1 MAAGCDLHENSVLP
15 DFEIAH
21 SPKIIFID
29 GKSNSGDNGNHF
41 GGEKGSRR
49 KSLGPGNEQSMLD
62 WKTRCTATVLIAYSL
77 VWLMGCG
84 ASTSDISITPP
95 AVVLLPGQTFQ
106 FNIARTGSAASE
118 QPLPALV
125 VNGAAGG
132 SAATG
137 TITPGG
143 LYTAPSTAPG
153 QKITVGIQGQSSSAQ
168 VTLLNPG
175 SIAPGSVAATK
186 NPLVASYSLTVPAA
200 TPVQVQFGLDT
211 SYGFSTS
218 AVQNPTG
225 GAVTVLVAGMRADT
239 AYHMQA
245 VLDLANGSKVLDA
258 DHVFTTGSLPA
269 GRIPDITV
277 QVTGTGTPSPGVE
290 LLSMESLVSGQTL
303 LSAVA
308 ADLEG
313 NVIWYYDL
321 GTSNA
326 LPIKP
331 LPNGHYLVLAAPPA
345 AAAGVGND
353 IQEIDLAGNVIT
365 DLSLST
371 VSAAV
376 SGIFGAQQLS
386 TLHHDVAALPNGHW
400 ILLVNYDLTINNV
413 AVGGDAL
420 VDWDPQKGPVWTWS
434 TFDHLPLS
442 HAPYGLTDWTHS
454 NAVVYSPTDGNL
466 ILSMRNQ
473 NWVIKI
479 NYDNGAGD
487 GSILWTLGDGGSF
500 TLPPG
505 QAPIEW
511 NYGQHYPTFVSP
523 NSAGVIS
530 LMVFNDGN
538 NRLMDSNNDVCGT
551 PGVGACYSS
560 VPIYQLDESAKTATV
575 LWEANLSPYFSLCC
589 GDALIL
595 PNGDM
600 EVDIAFDQTVTPG
613 YSDIE
618 EFTQTQTPELVWEMQ
633 IYNQLA
639 YRGMRIPSLYPDQVW
654 PATLQSDPHRVQ
666 PAGSPSNNGRDLR

>member
-1 MAAGCDLHENSVLP
+1 
-15 DFEIAH
+15 
-21 SPKIIFID
+21 
-29 GKSNSGDNGNHF
+29 
-41 GGEKGSRR
+41 
-49 KSLGPGNEQSMLD
+49 MLD
-62 WKTRCTATVLIAYSL
+62 WKTRCTATGLIAYSL

-84 ASTSDISITPP
+84 ASSSDILITPP
-95 AVVLLPGQTFQ
+95 AVLLSPGQTFQ

-118 QPLPALV
+118 QPLPALL
-125 VNGAAGG
+125 VNGAVGG

-137 TITPGG
+137 TITPAG
-143 LYTAPSTAPG
+143 LYTAPSTASG

-168 VTLLNPG
+168 VTLFNPG
-175 SIAPGSVAATK
+175 SFAPGSVVATQ

-218 AVQNPTG
+218 AVQNPIG

-245 VLDLANGSKVLDA
+245 VLDLANGSKAVDT

-277 QVTGTGTPSPGVE
+277 QVGTGAPSPGVE
-290 LLSMESLVSGQTL
+290 LLSMEALVSGQTP

-308 ADLEG
+308 TDLEG

-321 GTSNA
+321 GASDA

-331 LPNGHYLVLAAPPA
+331 LPNGHYLVLAETPVG
-345 AAAGVGND
+345 AAGVGNV
-353 IQEIDLAGNVIT
+353 IQEIDLAGNVIAS
-365 DLSLST
+365 LPLST
-371 VSAAV
+371 VNAAV
-376 SGIFGAQQLS
+376 RGIFGAQLS

-420 VDWDPQKGPVWTWS
+420 IDWDPQGVPVWTWS

-442 HAPYGLTDWTHS
+442 HAPYGLADWTHS

-479 NYDNGAGD
+479 NYNNGAGD

-511 NYGQHYPTFVSP
+511 NYAQHYPTFVSP

-538 NRLMDSNNDVCGT
+538 SRLMDSNNDVCGT

-560 VPIYQLDESAKTATV
+560 VPIYQLDESAQTATV
-575 LWEANLSPYFSLCC
+575 LWEDNLSPYFSICC
-589 GDALIL
+589 GDALLL

-600 EVDIAFDQTVTPG
+600 EVDVAYDQTVTPG
-613 YSDIE
+613 YSDILE
-618 EFTQTQTPELVWEMQ
+618 VTQTQTPELVWEMQ
-633 IYNQLA
+633 IHNQLA
-639 YRGMRIPSLYPDQVW
+639 YRGMRIPSLYPDQIW
-654 PATLQSDPHRVQ
+654 PATLQSGSHPAQ
-666 PAGSPSNNGRDLR
+666 PAGSRANDEGVHADEKPTAPRTQHSNRAP

>member
-1 MAAGCDLHENSVLP
+1 V
-15 DFEIAH
+15 
-21 SPKIIFID
+21 
-29 GKSNSGDNGNHF
+29 
-41 GGEKGSRR
+41 
-49 KSLGPGNEQSMLD
+49 
-62 WKTRCTATVLIAYSL
+62 
-77 VWLMGCG
+77 
-84 ASTSDISITPP
+84 
-95 AVVLLPGQTFQ
+95 PGQTFQ
-106 FNIARTGSAASE
+106 FNFARTGSAANE

-125 VNGAAGG
+125 VNGAVGG
-132 SAATG
+132 SASTG

-143 LYTAPSTAPG
+143 LYTAPSTASG
-153 QKITVGIQGQSSSAQ
+153 QKITVGIQGQSSSAA
-168 VTLLNPG
+168 VTLFNPG
-175 SIAPGSVAATK
+175 SFTAGSVVTTQ

>member
-1 MAAGCDLHENSVLP
+1 MP
-15 DFEIAH
+15 
-21 SPKIIFID
+21 
-29 GKSNSGDNGNHF
+29 
-41 GGEKGSRR
+41 R
-49 KSLGPGNEQSMLD
+49 
-62 WKTRCTATVLIAYSL
+62 
-77 VWLMGCG
+77 
-84 ASTSDISITPP
+84 
-95 AVVLLPGQTFQ
+95 QTFQ
-106 FNIARTGSAASE
+106 FIVGTTGLS
-118 QPLPALV
+118 QPVLL
-125 VNGAAGG
+125 VNGTVGG
-132 SAATG
+132 SSSAG

-143 LYTAPSTAPG
+143 LYTAPSSASTQP
-153 QKITVGIQGQSSSAQ
+153 ITINIQGQSSSAT
-168 VTLLNPG
+168 VAMFNPA
-175 SIAPGSVAATK
+175 SFTPGSVVATQ
-186 NPLVASYSLTVPAA
+186 NPLVGSYSITAPAG
-200 TPVQVQFGLDT
+200 TSVQVQFGADPN
-211 SYGFSTS
+211 YGISTS
-218 AVQNPTG
+218 PVQTTAG
-225 GAVTVLVAGMRADT
+225 GELTVLVAGMRANT
-239 AYHMQA
+239 SYHMQA
-245 VLDLANGSKVLDA
+245 ILDLANGSAVFDA

-269 GRIPDITV
+269 GRVPDITV
-277 QVTGTGTPSPGVE
+277 QATGSPSPGVE
-290 LLSMESLVSGQTL
+290 LLSMEPLVSGQTP

-308 ADLEG
+308 TDLEG

-331 LPNGHYLVLAAPPA
+331 LPNGHYLVLVAPPA
-345 AAAGVGND
+345 AAAGVGNE
-353 IQEIDLAGNVIT
+353 IQEIDLAGNIIT
-365 DLSLST
+365 SLPLST
-371 VSAAV
+371 VNAAV
-376 SGIFGAQQLS
+376 SGIFGAQLS

-420 VDWDPQKGPVWTWS
+420 IDWDPKRGPVWTWS

-454 NAVVYSPTDGNL
+454 NAVIYSPTDGNL

-473 NWVIKI
+473 NWIIKI
-479 NYDNGAGD
+479 DYDNGAGD

-511 NYGQHYPTFVSP
+511 NYGQHYPTIVSP
-523 NSAGVIS
+523 NSAGVFS
-530 LMVFNDGN
+530 LMFFNDGN

-560 VPIYQLDESAKTATV
+560 VPIFQLDESAKTAIV
-575 LWEANLSPYFSLCC
+575 LWEDNLSPYFSLCC
-589 GDALIL
+589 GDALLL

-618 EFTQTQTPELVWEMQ
+618 EVTQTQTPELVWEMQ

-654 PATLQSDPHRVQ
+654 PANALSGPTGK
-666 PAGSPSNNGRDLR
+666 GSAETVR